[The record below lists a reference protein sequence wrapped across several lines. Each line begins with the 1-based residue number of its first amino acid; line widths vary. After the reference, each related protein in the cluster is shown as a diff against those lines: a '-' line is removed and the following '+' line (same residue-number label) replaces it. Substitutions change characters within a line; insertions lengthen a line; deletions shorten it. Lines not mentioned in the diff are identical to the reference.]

1 LWRRSW
7 ESQASISTTTSHTG
21 TSGGRNGTDFW
32 AAYNYIMDTNLID
45 SCREANG
52 ESNKPG
58 NDVMG
63 EFKAFK
69 NNGDQMVD

>member
-1 LWRRSW
+1 
-7 ESQASISTTTSHTG
+7 
-21 TSGGRNGTDFW
+21 
-32 AAYNYIMDTNLID
+32 MDTNLID

-58 NDVMG
+58 SDVMG

-69 NNGDQMVD
+69 NNGDQMVDYRPYYDSGDTRLTNSFRF